1 LTLACCV
8 MSETGDDDGHG
19 VVAVVAENG
28 EGCLNG
34 ALIKRASRECELAE
48 RARLEEPMGASNGE
62 WKGRKGDEVVS
73 GP

>member
-1 LTLACCV
+1 V
-8 MSETGDDDGHG
+8 ISKTGNDNGHG
-19 VVAVVAENG
+19 VVAIVAENR

-48 RARLEEPMGASNGE
+48 RARLEEPMGAGDGE

-73 GP
+73 EP

>member
-1 LTLACCV
+1 
-8 MSETGDDDGHG
+8 MNETGDDDGHG

-34 ALIKRASRECELAE
+34 VLIKRASREYELAE
-48 RARLEEPMGASNGE
+48 RARLEEPMGAGDGE
-62 WKGRKGDEVVS
+62 WKGRKGDEMVS

>member
-1 LTLACCV
+1 
-8 MSETGDDDGHG
+8 MNETGDDYGHG

-48 RARLEEPMGASNGE
+48 RARLEEPMGAGGGE
-62 WKGRKGDEVVS
+62 WKGRR
-73 GP
+73 